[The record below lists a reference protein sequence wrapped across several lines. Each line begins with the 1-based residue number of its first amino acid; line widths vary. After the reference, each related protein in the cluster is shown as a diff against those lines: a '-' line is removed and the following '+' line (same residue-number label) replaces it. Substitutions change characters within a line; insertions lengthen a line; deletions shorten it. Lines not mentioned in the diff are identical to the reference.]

1 MVKKRST
8 VVRASQYTALA
19 QMLPTRRKKTL
30 APDDDKVLQ
39 ASRVFEHTLWTNFD
53 ESNADACLSLLL
65 ATGQYG
71 HVFDNLAGDRSR
83 VLREW
88 SRMVKVVSRDAA
100 LCDLSYSEL
109 YSRLYLHFNAHHS
122 NVLLLAAIIHAA
134 WMYNGPALLLT
145 LKKVEGEVTE
155 VANAFLHDGHG
166 VGTIALNGK
175 MASPMSVDALAGAW
189 ISKTKH
195 HSLNDCALL
204 R

>member
-1 MVKKRST
+1 M
-8 VVRASQYTALA
+8 
-19 QMLPTRRKKTL
+19 
-30 APDDDKVLQ
+30 
-39 ASRVFEHTLWTNFD
+39 ENFD

-109 YSRLYLHFNAHHS
+109 YSRLLHFNADHP

-145 LKKVEGEVTE
+145 LKKEKSQKLQMLFYMMGT
-155 VANAFLHDGHG
+155 AWD
-166 VGTIALNGK
+166 TIALNGK

-195 HSLNDCALL
+195 H
-204 R
+204 